1 MMAIQYPAA
10 VCCRCKQKPLKKEK
24 QRANSV
30 SWFALSLSLP
40 FSLFV
45 GCLSVYRTPHR
56 THFMRFSVH
65 FPKHTEREQVPI
77 RCSNNTERTNRGK
90 NTRVIWL
97 FNCAILL
104 QHVCFYAL
112 FVYVFSML
120 NINATGETAP
130 TATTT
135 MKTTPFTWMFLYSR
149 LLCLLLLLMV
159 LLLLL
164 LLSLLLL
171 SARSSHTHK
180 KCALLVCA

>member
-1 MMAIQYPAA
+1 MFVCVHHKHVIYPWLVSVCGNCVSVCVYLCIKSFIFICTHMCTMMAIQYPAA

-90 NTRVIWL
+90 NTRVI
-97 FNCAILL
+97 
-104 QHVCFYAL
+104 
-112 FVYVFSML
+112 
-120 NINATGETAP
+120 
-130 TATTT
+130 
-135 MKTTPFTWMFLYSR
+135 
-149 LLCLLLLLMV
+149 
-159 LLLLL
+159 
-164 LLSLLLL
+164 
-171 SARSSHTHK
+171 
-180 KCALLVCA
+180 